1 MCCGN
6 GSLLAQKY
14 HDRAKTLYPRVRRKL
29 PGRKIVIPLQLS
41 LKNFLSYSQASLDF
55 TGLHTACICGANGA
69 GKSSLLEGIT
79 WAIWGECRATSEDDA
94 ISNGAMDVRVDFTFE
109 LHGEICR
116 VIRTRQRDGSGGLE
130 FQIQTD
136 GGQFRT
142 LTQKGIRS
150 TQTLIDEYLK
160 IDYDTFINSA
170 YLRQGKADE
179 FMLKKPA
186 DRKQILADL
195 LKLDRYEK
203 LADRAKDAA
212 KEYKVRVDALTDN
225 FADYRIRLAEIDGIR
240 LQQSEAKLELAHLQQ
255 LQATDERELESVK
268 TIARQRDTWQQQ
280 LNWEQK
286 RDRELTQAAIQIQ
299 TDLQLQQAE
308 QNRLDGLLNREDEI
322 AVAYGDYLS
331 LQQQVAVLDRQFDTH
346 QQGQLKQQQL
356 QQQLDRQSQELQLIL
371 GKTQAEL
378 TLIIQQERELATI
391 LATASDVA
399 KGTAQ
404 LQVYRER
411 LAEFDRLQ
419 TEVLPLQQQRL
430 LLTSKIDR
438 ETAQIQ
444 AKLNELILRERQ
456 IQTKANDRDR
466 LIATRHQLDLQ
477 ITELD
482 NKKNYQE
489 RLKEKGLAKTEQ
501 IQRTEADCR
510 NYERQLVEVGK
521 KLELLA
527 TPDASCPLCD
537 LPLDE
542 NHWQHVLTNAE
553 TERTH
558 LERQISA
565 TQEERARY
573 ERERQN
579 LRQEYQQL
587 KEELANYETLREQR
601 GTLQAK
607 IDSIAELEVNLQEI
621 VVEQQ
626 QIHQAIESKS
636 YASAMQVELEALT
649 AKLQA
654 TNYDEQSHAL
664 ARGDVD
670 KLRWA
675 EIKQEKLKDAERKQQ
690 QSIDRK
696 AKLEL
701 KITELEAAIT
711 QLQTD
716 SDLRSELIE
725 IERQIAALAYDRNY
739 HQQVINNLRQAQP
752 IQLQYQEVQQ
762 AKLIYPQILDRIRA
776 LETTHLHNLATQQ
789 QAKLEIERISA
800 EIANIPDTNDKIAT
814 IERQLAERR
823 QQLDLNLSILG
834 RLEQQLAQLEQ
845 IKEQLRS
852 QEQQLET
859 YKQQLKIYDE
869 LSKAFGKN
877 GIQALVIENVLPQ
890 LEAESNQILSKL
902 SNNQFH
908 VQFITQKATKG
919 SRVKKASIKTAKYI
933 DTLDIVIGDANG
945 TRSYET
951 YSGGEAF
958 RINFSIRLA
967 LAKLLSQR
975 AGTPLQLLIVDEG
988 FGTQDREGCDRLI
1001 AAINA
1006 ISADFACILTVTH
1019 MPQFREAFQTRIEVS
1034 KTNQGSQLQV
1044 IT

>member
-1 MCCGN
+1 M
-6 GSLLAQKY
+6 
-14 HDRAKTLYPRVRRKL
+14 
-29 PGRKIVIPLQLS
+29 IPLQLS
-41 LKNFLSYSQASLDF
+41 LKNFLSYSEASLDF

-79 WAIWGECRATSEDDA
+79 WAIWGECRAVSEDDA
-94 ISNGAMDVRVDFTFE
+94 ISNGAMDVRVDFTFQM
-109 LHGEICR
+109 HGEICR
-116 VIRTRQRDGSGGLE
+116 VIRSRQRDGSGNLE

-150 TQTLIDEYLK
+150 TQALIDEYLK

-186 DRKQILADL
+186 ERKQILADL
-195 LKLDRYEK
+195 LKLDRYEQ
-203 LADRAKDAA
+203 LADRAKDTA
-212 KEYKVRVDALTDN
+212 KEYKLQVEVLTN
-225 FADYRIRLAEIDGIR
+225 NLAEYRIQLAQIDAIKQQQGDAKIEIA
-240 LQQSEAKLELAHLQQ
+240 QLQQ
-255 LQATDERELESVK
+255 LQTVDEHELESVK

-286 RDRELTQAAIQIQ
+286 RDRELVLAAGQLQA
-299 TDLQLQQAE
+299 DLQLLTIE
-308 QNRLDGLLNREDEI
+308 KSRLDCLLNREDEI
-322 AVAYGDYLS
+322 AIAYQAYLR
-331 LQQQVAVLDRQFDTH
+331 LQQQLEVLDRQFDTH
-346 QQGQLKQQQL
+346 QQAQLKQQQL
-356 QQQLDRQSQELQLIL
+356 QQQLDRQAQELQLML

-378 TLIIQQERELATI
+378 ALTIQQERDLGSI
-391 LATASDVA
+391 LATAGDVA
-399 KGTAQ
+399 KGMAELQ
-404 LQVYRER
+404 LCRQK

-419 TEVLPLQQQRL
+419 AEVLPLQQERVL
-430 LLTSKIDR
+430 LSSKIDR

-456 IQTKANDRDR
+456 IQTKANEQTQLVTQRQ
-466 LIATRHQLDLQ
+466 QLDGR
-477 ITELD
+477 ISELD
-482 NKKNYQE
+482 NKKVYQE
-489 RLKEKGLAKTEQ
+489 RLKEKGLAKGEH

-510 NYERQLVEVGK
+510 NYQRQLVDLAK
-521 KLELLA
+521 KLELLE
-527 TPDASCPLCD
+527 TPDAGCPLCD
-537 LPLDE
+537 RPLDE
-542 NHWQHVLTNAE
+542 NHWKHVLTSAE
-553 TERTH
+553 AEKSH
-558 LERQISA
+558 LEQQISA
-565 TQEERARY
+565 TQEEQARY
-573 ERERQN
+573 ERERQD
-579 LRQEYQQL
+579 LRKEYQQL
-587 KEELANYETLREQR
+587 KEELNIYESLREQR

-607 IDSIAELEVNLQEI
+607 LDSISELQFNLKEI
-621 VVEQQ
+621 
-626 QIHQAIESKS
+626 AIEKQQLEIAIASKS
-636 YASAMQVELEALT
+636 YASEMQAELVALI
-649 AKLQA
+649 ARLQA

-675 EIKQEKLKDAERKQQ
+675 EIQQQRLKDAERKQK
-690 QSIDRK
+690 QSIEQK
-696 AKLEL
+696 GILEI
-701 KITELEAAIT
+701 KIVELEVNINR
-711 QLQTD
+711 LQTD
-716 SDLRSELIE
+716 SELRIELNE
-725 IERQIAALAYDRNY
+725 TDRQITDLGYDRNY
-739 HQQVINNLRQAQP
+739 HQRVTTNLRQSQA

-762 AKLIYPQILDRIRA
+762 AKLSYPQTLDRIQL
-776 LETTHLHNLATQQ
+776 LETNNQQNLETQQ
-789 QAKLEIERISA
+789 QAKLEIDRISA
-800 EIANIPDTNDKIAT
+800 EIAKIPDTNDKIAE
-814 IERQLAERR
+814 IERQLATRR
-823 QQLDLNLSILG
+823 QQLDTNLSILG
-834 RLEQQLAQLEQ
+834 RLEQQLTQLET

-859 YKQQLKIYDE
+859 YRQQQKIYDE

-877 GIQALVIENVLPQ
+877 GIQALVIENILPQ

-975 AGTPLQLLIVDEG
+975 AGTPLQMLIVDEG

-1019 MPQFREAFQTRIEVS
+1019 MPQFREAFQTRIEVH
-1034 KTNQGSQLQV
+1034 KTNSGSQLQV

>member
-1 MCCGN
+1 M
-6 GSLLAQKY
+6 
-14 HDRAKTLYPRVRRKL
+14 
-29 PGRKIVIPLQLS
+29 IPLQLS
-41 LKNFLSYSQASLDF
+41 LKNFLSYNEASLDF

-79 WAIWGECRATSEDDA
+79 WAIWGECRAVSEDDA
-94 ISNGAMDVRVDFTFE
+94 ISNGAMDVRVDFTFQM
-109 LHGEICR
+109 HGEICR
-116 VIRTRQRDGSGGLE
+116 VIRSRQRDGSGNLE

-150 TQTLIDEYLK
+150 TQALIDEYLK

-195 LKLDRYEK
+195 LKLDRYEQ
-203 LADRAKDAA
+203 LADRAKDRA
-212 KEYKVRVDALTDN
+212 KEYKLQVEVLTDN
-225 FADYRIRLAEIDGIR
+225 LADYRIQLAQIDGIK
-240 LQQSEAKLELAHLQQ
+240 QQQGEVKIEIAQLQQ
-255 LQATDERELESVK
+255 LQTVDERELESVK

-286 RDRELTQAAIQIQ
+286 RDRELVLAAGQIQ
-299 TDLQLQQAE
+299 ADLQLLTIE
-308 QNRLDGLLNREDEI
+308 KNRLDGLLNREDEI
-322 AVAYGDYLS
+322 SIAYQAYLA
-331 LQQQVAVLDRQFDTH
+331 LQQQSEVLDRQFDTH
-346 QQGQLKQQQL
+346 QQARLQQQQL
-356 QQQLDRQSQELQLIL
+356 QQQLDRQAQELQLTL

-378 TLIIQQERELATI
+378 ALTIQQEREVVSI
-391 LATASDVA
+391 LATAGDVT
-399 KGTAQ
+399 KGIAELQ
-404 LQVYRER
+404 LCRQR
-411 LAEFDRLQ
+411 LGEFDRLQ
-419 TEVLPLQQQRL
+419 AEFLPLQQERVL
-430 LLTSKIDR
+430 LSSKIDR

-456 IQTKANDRDR
+456 LQTKANEHPQ
-466 LIATRHQLDLQ
+466 LIVQRQQLDER
-477 ITELD
+477 INALD
-482 NKKNYQE
+482 KKKVYQE
-489 RLKEKGLAKTEQ
+489 RLKEKGLAKGEH

-510 NYERQLVEVGK
+510 NYQRQLIDSAK
-521 KLELLA
+521 KLELLE

-537 LPLDE
+537 RPLDE
-542 NHWQHVLTNAE
+542 NHWQHVLANAE
-553 TERTH
+553 AEKSH
-558 LERQISA
+558 LEQQISA
-565 TQEERARY
+565 TQEEQARY
-573 ERERQN
+573 ERERQD
-579 LRQEYQQL
+579 LRKEYQQL
-587 KEELANYETLREQR
+587 KEELNIYESLREQR

-607 IDSIAELEVNLQEI
+607 LDSIVELQVNLEEI
-621 VVEQQ
+621 AVEKQ
-626 QIHQAIESKS
+626 QIELAIESKS
-636 YASAMQVELEALT
+636 YASAMQAELVALT
-649 AKLQA
+649 ARLQA

-675 EIKQEKLKDAERKQQ
+675 EIQQQRLKDAERKQK
-690 QSIDRK
+690 QSIEQK
-696 AKLEL
+696 GILEI
-701 KITELEAAIT
+701 KITELEVNINS
-711 QLQTD
+711 LQTD
-716 SDLRSELIE
+716 SDLRIELTE
-725 IERQIAALAYDRNY
+725 IDRQINELGYDRSY
-739 HQQVINNLRQAQP
+739 HQQVTTNLRQSQA

-762 AKLIYPQILDRIRA
+762 AKQIYPQTLERIQLLAANHRQN
-776 LETTHLHNLATQQ
+776 LETQQ
-789 QAKLEIERISA
+789 QAKLEIDRISA
-800 EIANIPDTNDKIAT
+800 EIAKIPDTNDR
-814 IERQLAERR
+814 IESIECQLTERR
-823 QQLDLNLSILG
+823 QQLDTNLSILG
-834 RLEQQLAQLEQ
+834 RLDQQLTQLENIKAQ
-845 IKEQLRS
+845 IQS

-859 YKQQLKIYDE
+859 YKQQQKIYDE

-877 GIQALVIENVLPQ
+877 GLQALVIENILPQ

-975 AGTPLQLLIVDEG
+975 AGTPLQMLIVDEG

-1019 MPQFREAFQTRIEVS
+1019 MPQFREAFQTRIEVH
-1034 KTNQGSQLQV
+1034 KTNNGSQLQV

>member
-1 MCCGN
+1 M
-6 GSLLAQKY
+6 
-14 HDRAKTLYPRVRRKL
+14 
-29 PGRKIVIPLQLS
+29 IPLQLS
-41 LKNFLSYSQASLDF
+41 LKNFLSYSEASLDF

-79 WAIWGECRATSEDDA
+79 WAIWGECRAVSEDDA
-94 ISNGAMDVRVDFTFE
+94 ISNGAMDVRVDFTFQM
-109 LHGEICR
+109 HGEICR
-116 VIRTRQRDGSGGLE
+116 VIRSRQRDGSGNLE

-150 TQTLIDEYLK
+150 TQALIDEYLK

-195 LKLDRYEK
+195 LKLDRYEQ

-212 KEYKVRVDALTDN
+212 KEYKLQVEVLTDN
-225 FADYRIRLAEIDGIR
+225 LAEYRIQLAQIDGIK
-240 LQQSEAKLELAHLQQ
+240 QQQGEIKIEIAQLQQ
-255 LQATDERELESVK
+255 LQTVNERELESVK

-280 LNWEQK
+280 LTWEQK
-286 RDRELTQAAIQIQ
+286 RDRELVLAAGQIQ
-299 TDLQLQQAE
+299 ADLQLLTVE
-308 QNRLDGLLNREDEI
+308 KNRLDGLLNRENEI
-322 AVAYGDYLS
+322 SIAYQVYLS
-331 LQQQVAVLDRQFDTH
+331 LQQQAEVLDRQFDTH
-346 QQGQLKQQQL
+346 QRAQVKQQQL
-356 QQQLDRQSQELQLIL
+356 QQQLDRRAQELQLTL

-378 TLIIQQERELATI
+378 ALTIQQEQDLVSI
-391 LATASDVA
+391 LATAGDVT
-399 KGTAQ
+399 KGIAELQ
-404 LQVYRER
+404 LCRQK

-419 TEVLPLQQQRL
+419 AEVLPLQQERL
-430 LLTSKIDR
+430 LLSSKIDR

-456 IQTKANDRDR
+456 IQTKANEQTQ
-466 LIATRHQLDLQ
+466 LIAQRQQLDDR
-477 ITELD
+477 IIELD
-482 NKKNYQE
+482 RKKVYQE
-489 RLKEKGLAKTEQ
+489 RLKEKGLAKGEH

-510 NYERQLVEVGK
+510 NYQRQLVDLAK
-521 KLELLA
+521 KLELLE

-537 LPLDE
+537 RPLDE
-542 NHWQHVLTNAE
+542 NHWQHVLTSAE
-553 TERTH
+553 SEKAH
-558 LERQISA
+558 LEQQISA
-565 TQEERARY
+565 TQEEQARY
-573 ERERQN
+573 ERERQD

-587 KEELANYETLREQR
+587 KEELNIYESLREQR

-607 IDSIAELEVNLQEI
+607 LDSIAELQVNLAEI
-621 VVEQQ
+621 AIEKQ
-626 QIHQAIESKS
+626 QIELAIASKS
-636 YASAMQVELEALT
+636 YASEIQAELVALT
-649 AKLQA
+649 ARLQA
-654 TNYDEQSHAL
+654 TKYDDQSHAL

-675 EIKQEKLKDAERKQQ
+675 EIQQQRLKDAERKQK
-690 QSIDRK
+690 QSIEQK
-696 AKLEL
+696 GILEV
-701 KITELEAAIT
+701 KIAELEVNIT

-716 SDLRSELIE
+716 SDLCIELTE
-725 IERQIAALAYDRNY
+725 IERQINELGYDRSY
-739 HQQVINNLRQAQP
+739 HQQVTTNLRQSQT

-762 AKLIYPQILDRIRA
+762 AKLIYPQTLDRVQL
-776 LETTHLHNLATQQ
+776 LETNNRQNLETQQ
-789 QAKLEIERISA
+789 QAKLEIDRISA
-800 EIANIPDTNDKIAT
+800 EIAKIPDTNDKIAE

-823 QQLDLNLSILG
+823 QQLDTNLSILG
-834 RLEQQLAQLEQ
+834 RLEQQLTQLET

-852 QEQQLET
+852 QEQQLEI
-859 YKQQLKIYDE
+859 YKQQQKIYDE

-877 GIQALVIENVLPQ
+877 GIQALVIENILPQ

-975 AGTPLQLLIVDEG
+975 AGTPLQMLIVDEG

-1019 MPQFREAFQTRIEVS
+1019 MPQFREAFQTRIEVH
-1034 KTNQGSQLQV
+1034 KTNSGSQLQV

>member
-1 MCCGN
+1 
-6 GSLLAQKY
+6 
-14 HDRAKTLYPRVRRKL
+14 
-29 PGRKIVIPLQLS
+29 VIPLQLS
-41 LKNFLSYSQASLDF
+41 LKNFLSYREASLDF

-94 ISNGAMDVRVDFTFE
+94 ISNGATDVRVDFTFE
-109 LHGEICR
+109 LHGEVCR

-170 YLRQGKADE
+170 YLRQGKSDE

-186 DRKQILADL
+186 DRKQVLADL

-203 LADRAKDAA
+203 LADRAKDTA
-212 KEYKVRVDALTDN
+212 KEYKVQVDILTDN
-225 FADYRIRLAEIDGIR
+225 LADYRTQLAKIDGIK
-240 LQQSEAKLELAHLQQ
+240 LQQSEAKIEIARLQQ
-255 LQATDERELESVK
+255 LQATDERELESFK

-286 RDRELTQAAIQIQ
+286 RDRELTQATIQIQ
-299 TDLQLQQAE
+299 TDLQLQQVE

-322 AVAYGDYLS
+322 GVAYQDYLS

-346 QQGQLKQQQL
+346 QQVQLKQQQL
-356 QQQLDRQSQELQLIL
+356 QQQLDRQSQELQLTL

-391 LATASDVA
+391 LATAGDVA
-399 KGTAQ
+399 KGIAE
-404 LQVYRER
+404 LQVCRQR
-411 LAEFDRLQ
+411 LTEFDRLQ
-419 TEVLPLQQQRL
+419 TEVLPLQQERL

-456 IQTKANDRDR
+456 IQTKANESDR
-466 LIATRHQLDLQ
+466 LIATRQQLDTQ

-489 RLKEKGLAKTEQ
+489 RLKDKGLAKGEQ
-501 IQRTEADCR
+501 IQRTEADSR

-527 TPDASCPLCD
+527 TPDASCPVCD
-537 LPLDE
+537 TPLDE
-542 NHWQHVLTNAE
+542 NHWQHVLTSAE
-553 TERTH
+553 TERTQ
-558 LERQISA
+558 LTQQISA

-573 ERERQN
+573 ERERQD
-579 LRQEYQQL
+579 LRQEYLKL
-587 KEELANYETLREQR
+587 KEELTNYESLREQR

-607 IDSIAELEVNLQEI
+607 IDSIAELRVNLQEI
-621 VVEQQ
+621 AIEKQ
-626 QIHQAIESKS
+626 QIQQAIASKS
-636 YASAMQVELEALT
+636 YASEIEAELETLT
-649 AKLQA
+649 IKLQA
-654 TNYDEQSHAL
+654 INYDEQSHAL
-664 ARGDVD
+664 ARGEVD
-670 KLRWA
+670 RLRWA

-690 QSIDRK
+690 QSIAQT

-701 KITELEAAIT
+701 KISELEVAIT
-711 QLQTD
+711 RLQTD
-716 SDLRSELIE
+716 SDIRLELIE
-725 IERQIAALAYDRNY
+725 IERQIAELNYDRSY
-739 HQQVINNLRQAQP
+739 HQQAIDNLRQAQP

-762 AKLIYPQILDRIRA
+762 AKLIYPQILDRIRG
-776 LETTHLHNLATQQ
+776 LETNQLQNLETQQ
-789 QAKLEIERISA
+789 QAKLEIDRIST
-800 EIANIPDTNDKIAT
+800 EIANIPDTNDKIAE

-823 QQLDLNLSILG
+823 HQLDTKLSILG
-834 RLEQQLAQLEQ
+834 RLEQQLTQLET

-859 YKQQLKIYDE
+859 YKQQQKIYDE

-919 SRVKKASIKTAKYI
+919 SRVKKASVKTAKYI
-933 DTLDIVIGDANG
+933 DTLDIIIGDANG

-951 YSGGEAF
+951 YSGGESF
-958 RINFSIRLA
+958 RIDFSIRLA

-975 AGTPLQLLIVDEG
+975 AGTPLQMLIVDEG

-1019 MPQFREAFQTRIEVS
+1019 MPQFREAFQTRIEVR
-1034 KTNQGSQLQV
+1034 KTNHGSQLQV